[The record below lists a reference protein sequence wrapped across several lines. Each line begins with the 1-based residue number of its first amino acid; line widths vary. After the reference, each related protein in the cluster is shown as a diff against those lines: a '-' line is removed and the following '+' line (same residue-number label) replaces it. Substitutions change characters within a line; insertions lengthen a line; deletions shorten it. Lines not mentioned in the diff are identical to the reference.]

1 MITIRKG
8 VFETN
13 SSSTHS
19 IVIAREGTQPSDEI
33 EFRIGEYGWENR
45 ELWGPNEKASYIYT
59 LACDALCR
67 DVADDFAKLLSP
79 FGINCKF
86 TLKPVFENGYLRNG
100 YVDHADDGIDLV
112 NDCLS
117 DGSLLLDLIFNDKS
131 NVVTGNDNNEYKESY
146 YVTPDCESKTYFK
159 GN

>member
-19 IVIAREGTQPSDEI
+19 IVIAREGTQPFAEI

-45 ELWGPNEKASYIYT
+45 ELWTPNEKASYIYT
-59 LACDALCR
+59 LACDALGR
-67 DVADDFAKLLSP
+67 DVADDFANLLSP

-86 TLKPVFENGYLRNG
+86 TLKPIFNHGWLDNG
-100 YVDHADDGIDLV
+100 YVDHAGEGIDLV
-112 NDCLS
+112 NDCLN

-131 NVVTGNDNNEYKESY
+131 NIVTGNDNNEYKESY
-146 YVTPDCESKTYFK
+146 YVTPDCEYKTYFK